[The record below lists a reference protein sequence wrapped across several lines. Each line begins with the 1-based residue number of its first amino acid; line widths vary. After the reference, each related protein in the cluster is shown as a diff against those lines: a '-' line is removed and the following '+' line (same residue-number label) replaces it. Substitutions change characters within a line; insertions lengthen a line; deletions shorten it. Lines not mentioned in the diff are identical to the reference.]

1 MEPDLAAFLARHT
14 SRAEETEVWGA
25 SPLRIV
31 SYLAGEL
38 PPPGYIT
45 SVRGLVFRDDAF
57 LVTHNRD
64 GTHGLPGGRREA
76 GETPEQTIARELM
89 EEAGCNPGEATPIG
103 FVHLC
108 RLTPV
113 PPDHPY
119 PAPDF
124 CWLIYAANAISIDQS
139 HTVQDDYE
147 EGAELVPVLDV
158 SALRLEPPAEQFLYA
173 ALAAREVLN
182 RHGRG

>member
-14 SRAEETEVWGA
+14 PRAEETEVWGA

-64 GTHGLPGGRREA
+64 GTHGLPGGRREP
-76 GETPEQTIARELM
+76 GETL
-89 EEAGCNPGEATPIG
+89 EET
-103 FVHLC
+103 
-108 RLTPV
+108 
-113 PPDHPY
+113 
-119 PAPDF
+119 
-124 CWLIYAANAISIDQS
+124 
-139 HTVQDDYE
+139 
-147 EGAELVPVLDV
+147 
-158 SALRLEPPAEQFLYA
+158 LR
-173 ALAAREVLN
+173 REVLEETGWTLAGPRLLGFMHLQHLGPRPPGHRYPYPDFVQPVYLADAAAFLPDAVLAN
-182 RHGRG
+182 EYEIGSAFLAIGEAGTFGLRAAERLFLDAALKLRAGRAAP